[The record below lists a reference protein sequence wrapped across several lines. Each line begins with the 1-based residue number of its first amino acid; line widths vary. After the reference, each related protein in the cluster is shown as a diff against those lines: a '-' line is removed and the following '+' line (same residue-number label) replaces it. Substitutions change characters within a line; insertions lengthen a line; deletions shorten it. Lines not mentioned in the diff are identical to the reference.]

1 MWHVDDC
8 SNLVQRD
15 REGKDSAGSV
25 KDEWVLLQLIANSCF
40 SLLSNDCSGSAA
52 GRTQRSKQFRAG
64 GVKRPHWAESN
75 EADQQ
80 KEENVTSWERNYV
93 PKQEV
98 SVWFTLRCC
107 LLCVCRTWKSTLI
120 LLNSS
125 IVIIFV
131 LLFIPSLEID
141 ASFVW
146 ITANNLINHRTTWIQ
161 PLWLDLTAVGQVSHS
176 VFWLSITG
184 PEHRL
189 TRQTSVLFLILS

>member
-131 LLFIPSLEID
+131 LLFVPSLEID

>member
-15 REGKDSAGSV
+15 WEGKDSAGSV

-131 LLFIPSLEID
+131 LLFVPSLEID

>member
-189 TRQTSVLFLILS
+189 TRQMSVLFLILS

>member
-131 LLFIPSLEID
+131 LLFVPSLEID

-189 TRQTSVLFLILS
+189 TRQMSVLFLILS